1 MSRRLPMADLRAT
14 ITTRRARVAFLAV
27 IVLFSLPSVIGT
39 LTYTSPVGGSQAS
52 MNTSVDNVTFVS
64 TQGTST
70 QVAAGVYGI
79 HTETKEVVWL
89 NTSCPEKCYDVDPIG
104 NDSILFVSKTA
115 DKHARNVDGPGEY
128 HWHATRMNWRTG
140 NVQEQFAVPPDTH
153 DVDYIGDG
161 KYLVANKVSTRN
173 AEEVWMDVAK
183 AKGWIKQSRENHS
196 HLMYVYDAEKDD
208 IVWEYDFRK
217 HFPSTAGEDDDYT
230 HLNDVDL
237 VKNGSAI
244 LASPRNFDRVM
255 LINRSTKETEW
266 VLGEEDNYNIINRQH
281 NPALLSTDPPT
292 VLVADSENDRVVEYR
307 KDGERWVQTWEY
319 NDSLNWPRDADRLPN
334 GNTLIV
340 DTRGD
345 RILEVTPQKEVVWE
359 RDVPRM
365 PYDVERLQYD
375 DEPTGPPMHTLS
387 SDNLSN
393 VNERGQ
399 ADYRDQAGI
408 LGSAENIWN
417 RYYSL
422 SGWVFPPWIG
432 QSSFAALHLS
442 VLAVLGWA
450 GFELR
455 RWRRQR

>member
-1 MSRRLPMADLRAT
+1 MLPT
-14 ITTRRARVAFLAV
+14 VAGA
-27 IVLFSLPSVIGT
+27 
-39 LTYTSPVGGSQAS
+39 LTYTSPADEQATG
-52 MNTSVDNVTFVS
+52 TSAENVTFVS

-70 QVAAGVYGI
+70 QFGAGVYAI
-79 HTETKEVVWL
+79 DTETKEVAWS
-89 NTSCPEKCYDVDPIG
+89 NTTCPEKCFDVDPLG
-104 NDSILFVSKTA
+104 NDSVLFVSKTA
-115 DKHARNVDGPGEY
+115 DRRASDVDDPSEY
-128 HWHATRMNWRTG
+128 HWYATRMNWRTG
-140 NVQEQFAVPPDTH
+140 EVQEQFAVPPDTH

-161 KYLVANKVSTRN
+161 KYLVADKVSN
-173 AEEVWMDVAK
+173 WNVEEVWMDTAK
-183 AKGWIKQSRENHS
+183 AKGWLNEGRENHT
-196 HLMYVYDAEKDD
+196 HLMYVYDTEKDD

-217 HFPSTAGEDDDYT
+217 HFLPTAGDDGDYT

-255 LINRSTKETEW
+255 LISRTTKETEW
-266 VLGEEDNYNIINRQH
+266 VLGEEDNYSVLHEQH

-319 NDSLNWPRDADRLPN
+319 SGELEWPRDADRLPN

-340 DTRGD
+340 DSRGD
-345 RILEVTPQKEVVWE
+345 RILEVTPRKQVVWE
-359 RDVPRM
+359 MDIPKH
-365 PYDVERLQYD
+365 PYDVERPQYG

-387 SDNLSN
+387 ADGSPN
-393 VNERGQ
+393 VSEQ
-399 ADYRDQAGI
+399 YRMGDQGRAGV
-408 LGSAENIWN
+408 LDSAEDVWN

-422 SGWVFPPWIG
+422 SGWVIPPWIH
-432 QSSFAALHLS
+432 QSSFAALHFS

-455 RWRRQR
+455 RWRR